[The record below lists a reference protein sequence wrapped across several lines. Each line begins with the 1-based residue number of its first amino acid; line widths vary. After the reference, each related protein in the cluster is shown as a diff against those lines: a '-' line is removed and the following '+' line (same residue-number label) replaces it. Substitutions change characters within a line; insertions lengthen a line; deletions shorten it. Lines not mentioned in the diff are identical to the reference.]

1 MYAVAYLKS
10 LSIIDVDLSHLK
22 EVHTSSQGIFFFHIS
37 NIPIFVRAHL
47 SDDVV
52 SSFAMHV
59 VAFSL
64 LLCIVLD
71 HRLVLGE

>member
-1 MYAVAYLKS
+1 MYAYLKS
-10 LSIIDVDLSHLK
+10 LSIIDVDLAHLK
-22 EVHTSSQGIFFFHIS
+22 EVHTSQGIFFFHLSI
-37 NIPIFVRAHL
+37 IPIFVRAHL

>member
-10 LSIIDVDLSHLK
+10 LSIIDVDLAHLK
-22 EVHTSSQGIFFFHIS
+22 EAHTSKDIFFFHIS
-37 NIPIFVRAHL
+37 KIFVRAHL

-59 VAFSL
+59 VAFRL
-64 LLCIVLD
+64 LLCIILD
-71 HRLVLGE
+71 HSLILGE